1 MRFLRMY
8 IFAPPFRLVCF
19 SEREHEWV
27 SSAHT
32 WTNQNKNIF
41 RDDNRGMQCLV
52 YEPSPS
58 YILPLLKNK
67 GTYTWP
73 NVQRII
79 CMYLQHIVYKS
90 SLVTWILP
98 KNIYSIK
105 YQSININL
113 SYCITKY
120 ESQINN

>member
-41 RDDNRGMQCLV
+41 RDDNQGIQCLV
-52 YEPSPS
+52 YEPSF
-58 YILPLLKNK
+58 LKK
-67 GTYTWP
+67 GTETWP
-73 NVQRII
+73 NVRSI
-79 CMYLQHIVYKS
+79 MYVPAK
-90 SLVTWILP
+90 
-98 KNIYSIK
+98 YSP
-105 YQSININL
+105 YS
-113 SYCITKY
+113 CVF
-120 ESQINN
+120 